1 MSQSC
6 ILLCVVNYG
15 QAEAM
20 LSELRPFHIQGGL
33 VLQGEGTY
41 RNKLLSFLGL
51 DQTRKEV
58 LLLPVDQAFL
68 PAIFAMM
75 EEHFQLNKKSRG
87 IAVTLPL
94 SRINQEELLR
104 RDERIDPD
112 GFDQACLFVITDQGR
127 SRDVVEAAAEAGCY
141 GGTIIHGRGAGLPLH
156 LAFDLEIT
164 PEKDLV
170 FMISDR
176 RSLAPLRQHL
186 IQRLH
191 LEKRG
196 NGILFLLPVMAS
208 VGLYE
213 EKGGRA

>member
-6 ILLCVVNYG
+6 ILLCVVNHG

-20 LSELRPFHIQGGL
+20 LSELRPFHFQGGL

-68 PAIFAMM
+68 PSIFAMM

>member
-41 RNKLLSFLGL
+41 RNKILSFLGL

-170 FMISDR
+170 FMVSDR